1 MGHEHIDI
9 DRYTSHLQSITFDCM
24 VKDHVSYLLVRKTG
38 RTVLS
43 RRWNLQFPTF
53 ELASEVNI
61 IGDMKL
67 FRIGELAK
75 TAGVSERTIDY
86 YTKLGLIDPEERT
99 EKNYRLYSSETLTRL
114 ERIVQMKQEKYSLDE
129 IKQSLQ
135 KWSLVST
142 EEQVAHKLTTLELH
156 VQQLE
161 REVNELKPLL
171 GEMKPVQA
179 RKMMAGLLTKSAG
192 TMEALKILLENT
204 MM

>member
-1 MGHEHIDI
+1 LSAF
-9 DRYTSHLQSITFDCM
+9 RAKRL
-24 VKDHVSYLLVRKTG
+24 RKPH
-38 RTVLS
+38 
-43 RRWNLQFPTF
+43 FPTF

-75 TAGVSERTIDY
+75 NAGVSERTIDY
-86 YTKLGLIDPEERT
+86 YTKLGLIAPEERT
-99 EKNYRLYSSETLTRL
+99 QKNYRLYSHETLTRL
-114 ERIVQMKQEKYSLDE
+114 ERIVQMKQEKYSLEE
-129 IKQSLQ
+129 IKQSLE
-135 KWSLVST
+135 KWRLVST
-142 EEQVAHKLTTLELH
+142 EEQVASKLTTLELH